1 MANAL
6 AMRIV
11 LGDQRGAERL
21 SARHPVVVTDAC
33 GGQDEAAMQRALA
46 SLTFA
51 GDAILTDTATVCTL
65 LRQSAGSA
73 RPAEQSVAG
82 RSRQEVA

>member
-1 MANAL
+1 
-6 AMRIV
+6 V
-11 LGDQRGAERL
+11 
-21 SARHPVVVTDAC
+21 
-33 GGQDEAAMQRALA
+33 QDEAAMQRALA